1 MRSRSLAA
9 LILAVVV
16 LLDGLVPARTHA
28 IPVFDAGNFAQ
39 NVVTAIESVDQTLTQ
54 VLQYQN
60 QLLQYEE
67 LVRNGLAPAVYTWDR
82 LVSIHNKLET
92 LANALKNYR
101 HWLRDLADYLSKF
114 GDLDYYRSAHCYASD
129 LSCPASEWARILG
142 NSKDL
147 EGLGSEARKKT
158 LDRLMR
164 SLESSEGEL
173 DEEAQNLR
181 KLQRQSQDAK
191 GQLQAIQVGNQLA
204 SAEVHQLMQMREIM
218 VALYRAVAVLLL
230 VEQTREAQWRA
241 ASERYRR
248 PMAKDSP
255 KVHWEWWPEGATW

>member
-1 MRSRSLAA
+1 MNRHS
-9 LILAVVV
+9 IVAVVV
-16 LLDGLVPARTHA
+16 LLALVANLAAPPPSRA

-92 LANALKNYR
+92 LATALKNYR
-101 HWLRDLADYLSKF
+101 HWLNDLQDYLGKF

-191 GQLQAIQVGNQLA
+191 GQLQAIQAGNQLA

-248 PMAKDSP
+248 PTAKDSP
-255 KVHWEWWPEGATW
+255 KVHWEWWPAGASW

>member
-1 MRSRSLAA
+1 MHARKLTALLMALALLLTTTPFA
-9 LILAVVV
+9 HANLPVV
-16 LLDGLVPARTHA
+16 
-28 IPVFDAGNFAQ
+28 DASNLAQ
-39 NVVTAIESVDQTLTQ
+39 NIVTAIETIDQGLTQ

-67 LVRNGLAPAVYTWDR
+67 MVRNGLAPAVYTWDR

-92 LANALKNYR
+92 LASALKNYR
-101 HWLRDLADYLSKF
+101 HWLKGLEDYLSKF

-129 LSCPASEWARILG
+129 LSCPSSEWARILG
-142 NSKDL
+142 NSKDV

-158 LDRLMR
+158 LDHLMR

-181 KLQRQSQDAK
+181 RLQSQSQGAK
-191 GQLQAIQVGNQLA
+191 GQMQAIQAGNQLA

-230 VEQTREAQWRA
+230 VEQTRQAQERA

-255 KVHWEWWPEGATW
+255 KVHWQWWPEGASW